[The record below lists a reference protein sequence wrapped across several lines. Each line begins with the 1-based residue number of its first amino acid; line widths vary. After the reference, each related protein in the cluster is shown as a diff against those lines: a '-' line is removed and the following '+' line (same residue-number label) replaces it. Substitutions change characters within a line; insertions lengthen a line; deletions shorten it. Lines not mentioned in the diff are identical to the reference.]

1 LFFKD
6 YQKYQAKVLK
16 LQEREKTP
24 QNQAKLD
31 AVMSFAFS
39 TKTEVNFL
47 FFSAAQKVNHC
58 KLENR
63 REHSDCFLFAQ
74 V

>member
-1 LFFKD
+1 MPVGKSLLKSCLKFSFLLKD

-31 AVMSFAFS
+31 AVRNSVLYLHTS
-39 TKTEVNFL
+39 
-47 FFSAAQKVNHC
+47 
-58 KLENR
+58 
-63 REHSDCFLFAQ
+63 
-74 V
+74 

>member
-1 LFFKD
+1 MIQSSDRLEQDSLVVLQSIIYNYSLLKD

-31 AVMSFAFS
+31 AVMSFVF
-39 TKTEVNFL
+39 
-47 FFSAAQKVNHC
+47 
-58 KLENR
+58 
-63 REHSDCFLFAQ
+63 D
-74 V
+74 

>member
-1 LFFKD
+1 MKFKDSEVCRTSIWLHTNNTGFVFLLKD

-31 AVMSFAFS
+31 AVRYSIHVISYGF
-39 TKTEVNFL
+39 
-47 FFSAAQKVNHC
+47 
-58 KLENR
+58 
-63 REHSDCFLFAQ
+63 
-74 V
+74 

>member
-1 LFFKD
+1 LLFKD

-24 QNQAKLD
+24 QNTDKLD

-47 FFSAAQKVNHC
+47 FFCAAQKVNHC
-58 KLENR
+58 EVENR
-63 REHSDCFLFAQ
+63 CLNTQIVSCLRK
-74 V
+74 